1 MKISTEIFSEW
12 ALNGKDEGMEE
23 NHRAAV
29 SEMLSIISNNR
40 SKPFSFID
48 AGCGNGWVVRLMK
61 KHSLCHLA
69 IGIDGAVEMIKKA
82 KTIDPDGIYFCSDL
96 LKWIPEQKVDL
107 IHSME
112 VFYYLKHPSELIR
125 HMALNCLKPGGEM
138 IMGVDFYLE
147 NKNEIKYPESIL
159 TKSEKKLYK
168 YSYNKALKKRKIKN
182 TLIGASPFII
192 AVGAAVI
199 WLANEFNLS
208 GGSNNNWDPPF

>member
-1 MKISTEIFSEW
+1 M
-12 ALNGKDEGMEE
+12 GKWYFYFPAIGTLF
-23 NHRAAV
+23 AG
-29 SEMLSIISNNR
+29 
-40 SKPFSFID
+40 SFILD
-48 AGCGNGWVVRLMK
+48 IVLQELEIYPQ
-61 KHSLCHLA
+61 SLN
-69 IGIDGAVEMIKKA
+69 DN
-82 KTIDPDGIYFCSDL
+82 DFPL
-96 LKWIPEQKVDL
+96 LTTG
-107 IHSME
+107 S
-112 VFYYLKHPSELIR
+112 
-125 HMALNCLKPGGEM
+125 
-138 IMGVDFYLE
+138 GVYISYDMYKNFYLE

>member
-1 MKISTEIFSEW
+1 MYK
-12 ALNGKDEGMEE
+12 N
-23 NHRAAV
+23 
-29 SEMLSIISNNR
+29 
-40 SKPFSFID
+40 
-48 AGCGNGWVVRLMK
+48 
-61 KHSLCHLA
+61 
-69 IGIDGAVEMIKKA
+69 
-82 KTIDPDGIYFCSDL
+82 
-96 LKWIPEQKVDL
+96 
-107 IHSME
+107 
-112 VFYYLKHPSELIR
+112 
-125 HMALNCLKPGGEM
+125 
-138 IMGVDFYLE
+138 FYLE